1 MLFLV
6 FTAGLFSGV
15 LVGVP
20 LGFMLRYALDL
31 YELPRAADEPYSSF
45 DRIPAFGMWAD
56 RTESDDE
63 LLTSLGDGWTFRD
76 VRDGGATVHANSN
89 GHE

>member
-1 MLFLV
+1 MFFWT
-6 FTAGLFSGV
+6 FTAGLFSGL

-31 YELPRAADEPYSSF
+31 YELPRAADDPHSSF

-76 VRDGGATVHANSN
+76 VRDGGATVRAGGN